1 MKTIQ
6 LLLLATVWSSASG
19 SLDSISEDY
28 NDMMNDLPAR
38 AIEDIVSKQGDMI
51 DLLSAYEVLRD
62 NFKDVYN
69 HESRTPFLTKKK
81 QPVSDTEDVDI
92 HTDVIFVGFPAAAV
106 ESVRSKWFEPLT
118 HEDQFLASVGQDSHV
133 LAVPGDLRVRHHF
146 HLVQIS
152 FHVADSIRDYINK
165 LLIRPDGDEFY
176 INAWELEE
184 LLDEL
189 SILVGATHNIKS
201 KLIKGSDDTLFILN
215 IDLNTVNTKNTKIQY
230 TYKNGFSH
238 ADMLVIAADHT
249 CHDAALRLL
258 QSKLIHRIDLPA
270 TVDNELFNADIS
282 RDDYLE
288 RDEIKR

>member
-1 MKTIQ
+1 MRYSWVFPNLIKMKTLQ

-118 HEDQFLASVGQDSHV
+118 HEELGSERRETVWSLSAVGV
-133 LAVPGDLRVRHHF
+133 
-146 HLVQIS
+146 
-152 FHVADSIRDYINK
+152 
-165 LLIRPDGDEFY
+165 
-176 INAWELEE
+176 
-184 LLDEL
+184 
-189 SILVGATHNIKS
+189 
-201 KLIKGSDDTLFILN
+201 
-215 IDLNTVNTKNTKIQY
+215 
-230 TYKNGFSH
+230 
-238 ADMLVIAADHT
+238 
-249 CHDAALRLL
+249 
-258 QSKLIHRIDLPA
+258 
-270 TVDNELFNADIS
+270 
-282 RDDYLE
+282 
-288 RDEIKR
+288 EI